1 LVLIGLIGKTN
12 TGKTT
17 FFNAATLLNAEIASY
32 PFTTKEPERGIAYVR
47 APCVCREFNVK
58 DNPRNSACI
67 EGWRF
72 IPIELM
78 DLPGLIRGAWT
89 GRGLGNQFLQAAAM
103 ADALLHMVDASGS
116 IDEDGEIVKPGVGDP
131 VKDVY
136 DIEEEIVLWFAHI
149 VDGNK
154 NRISKLISSGKRVE
168 DALYQV
174 LSGLKIKP
182 QHITE
187 ALRRAELDE
196 KEFKEWRWD
205 DIKSFAYHLRTI
217 SKPTVIVANK
227 MDLPYAE
234 ENYKRL
240 VEEFGYTI
248 VIPCSAEAEL
258 TLRKAEQKGLIKY
271 IPGGEIF
278 KVIDES
284 KLTDKQRWALDYV
297 EHRVINRY
305 FRTGVQFALN
315 FAVFKLLRMN
325 VVYPV
330 EDEHKLSDS
339 KGNVL
344 PDALLVEPEARA
356 IDLAGM
362 IHSELAKTMLY
373 AIDVRTGLR
382 LPKDYVLRDGDVIK
396 IVSARRK

>member
-1 LVLIGLIGKTN
+1 MVLIGLIGKTN